1 MKFRLIHQERRW
13 YSLTALCSAMN
24 VTRGGYY
31 RWLRRRPSAR
41 DLGSSLLLS
50 RIRRVHNESKK
61 TYGSPRIFD
70 QLRDEGVR
78 CGKKRVERLMRDHAI
93 KAKQTKRY
101 LPSTTDS
108 NHNLP
113 TAPNILNRQFTRTA
127 RDEAWV
133 ADITY
138 IPTQE
143 GWLYLATVMDL
154 FSRKIVGWAVG
165 DRITRHLPLRALHVA
180 LQRRRPAAGLIHH
193 SDRGS
198 QYASTDY
205 QRELAKSGI
214 ICSMSRKG
222 NCYDNA
228 VMESFFHTLKVESVH
243 DERFETRRAALAAL
257 SEYIEVFYN
266 RQRRH
271 SSLGGMSPTAFE
283 EHALAKAA

>member
-1 MKFRLIHQERRW
+1 MKFRLIQQERRW
-13 YSLTALCSAMN
+13 HHLGALCEALG

-70 QLRDEGVR
+70 QLRDEGVA
-78 CGKKRVERLMRDHAI
+78 CGKKRVERLMRDNAI

-101 LPSTTDS
+101 LPQTTDS
-108 NHNLP
+108 QHNLP
-113 TAPNILNRQFTRTA
+113 IASNLLNRQFARQR

-143 GWLYLATVMDL
+143 GWLYLAAVMDL
-154 FSRKIVGWAVG
+154 FSRKIVGWSVG
-165 DRITRHLPLRALHVA
+165 ERMTRHLPLRALHMA
-180 LQRRRPAAGLIHH
+180 KQRRRPSAGLIHH

-198 QYASTDY
+198 QYASADY
-205 QRELAKSGI
+205 QRELASDGI
-214 ICSMSRKG
+214 VCSMSRKG

-228 VMESFFHTLKVESVH
+228 VMESFFHTLKVEAVH
-243 DERFETRRAALAAL
+243 DERFETRRSAFAAI
-257 SEYIEVFYN
+257 SDYIEVFYN

-271 SSLGGMSPTAFE
+271 SSLGGMSPAAFE
-283 EHALAKAA
+283 EHALRKVA